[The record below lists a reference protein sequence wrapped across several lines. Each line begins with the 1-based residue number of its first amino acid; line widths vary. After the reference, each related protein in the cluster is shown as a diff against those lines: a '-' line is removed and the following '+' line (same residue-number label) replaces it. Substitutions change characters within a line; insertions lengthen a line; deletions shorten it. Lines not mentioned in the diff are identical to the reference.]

1 MSGFRNADGESV
13 VRAMIATIKEH
24 ASELSE
30 IDGAIGD
37 GDHGINMKKGFT
49 MAEERLE
56 ASPGS
61 FTDALKTLGRVL
73 MAEIGGSMG
82 PLYGSFFTAMARA
95 GKEAEII
102 DEQVFAA
109 MLEQAVS
116 AVEELGGAKVGDK
129 TLMDA
134 LAPALEAY
142 RKAVDE
148 GAPFAEALTGMA
160 DAAERGKE
168 STRELVAKLG
178 RSARLGERSRGVL
191 DAGATSCALL
201 LRAIA
206 ESARPLLA

>member
-1 MSGFRNADGESV
+1 MNVDTC
-13 VRAMIATIKEH
+13 RAWMLRF
-24 ASELSE
+24 SEL
-30 IDGAIGD
+30 IDAEADRLTALDAAIGD

-56 ASPGS
+56 TRPGS
-61 FTDALKTLGRVL
+61 FTEALKTLGRVL

-142 RKAVDE
+142 RQAVDA
-148 GAPFAEALTGMA
+148 GAPFA
-160 DAAERGKE
+160 
-168 STRELVAKLG
+168 
-178 RSARLGERSRGVL
+178 
-191 DAGATSCALL
+191 
-201 LRAIA
+201 
-206 ESARPLLA
+206 